1 MFSDIWLTR
10 LALLITI
17 GDFQS
22 KGNFPSV
29 PAPPNKFHQY
39 AHWRLGGRSALLA
52 MVVITAMGFPRAPH
66 VMAHFTSTEL
76 TRMLSNRYPLYA
88 IARALVVIS
97 IRFARV
103 TYLMSHF
110 C

>member
-52 MVVITAMGFPRAPH
+52 LVVITAMGFPRAPH
-66 VMAHFTSTEL
+66 VLAHFTGTEL
-76 TRMLSNRYPLYA
+76 TVKLSNPYPLSA
-88 IARALVVIS
+88 Q
-97 IRFARV
+97 V
-103 TYLMSHF
+103 THLGVYSLTF
-110 C
+110 PPPPI